1 VASILGVV
9 SGLSGLSAAG
19 IAVRWSTHRRDSL
32 GRPRPFPVWSGSLLA
47 LLCVAAL
54 VPGVQRHREE
64 GRLSQAA
71 SALVGHHVAVHCQTT
86 TAALVDIGNELGW
99 VPYDDAG
106 VPLPRTL
113 IKRDP
118 CKALRGYLGGDR
130 GNPSRDAVIAVHVLT
145 HEAMHMRGETSESV
159 AECEAVQRDTVTAAL
174 LGATAAEAT
183 RLARTY
189 WLTVYPQQ
197 SADYVSSDCKPDG
210 SLDEH
215 LASAPWNN

>member
-1 VASILGVV
+1 MASILGVV
-9 SGLSGLSAAG
+9 SAAG
-19 IAVRWSTHRRDSL
+19 GLGGIGVAVRWGTRRRDSL
-32 GRPRPFPVWSGSLLA
+32 GRPRPFPLWSVSLLA
-47 LLCVAAL
+47 VLCVAAL
-54 VPGVQRHREE
+54 VPGVQRQREE
-64 GRLSQAA
+64 SRLARVA
-71 SALVGHHVAVHCQTT
+71 SALVGHGVAVHCQTT
-86 TAALVDIGNELGW
+86 TAAFVDAGNELGW

-145 HEAMHMRGETSESV
+145 HEAMHMRGETSEAV

-174 LGATAAEAT
+174 LGATAGEAA

-197 SADYVSSDCKPDG
+197 SADYLSSDCKPDG

-215 LASAPWNN
+215 LASAPWNS